1 MPDGSALDAIREYKP
16 VNGNVS
22 ATDITNM
29 LESQRKALLEVSGDG
44 QRTAERMARME
55 AELSRAL
62 AEAKRDA
69 SVQVVALGG
78 AAELDRLYL
87 RADGSVR
94 LWQFPAFVNNA
105 TQPDYWAQQD
115 PGGSTTA
122 IAFSPDNR
130 TLARL
135 GPDGIKLYN
144 LVQIGRAHV

>member
-94 LWQFPAFVNNA
+94 LQDEQVPALGIGG
-105 TQPDYWAQQD
+105 DLDQD
-115 PGGSTTA
+115 VAPGLLT
-122 IAFSPDNR
+122 SPSVCPEQE
-130 TLARL
+130 RL
-135 GPDGIKLYN
+135 
-144 LVQIGRAHV
+144 RAA